1 MLQRLSTLG
10 AFVLLFF
17 SSYAQCD
24 LTVTAVIT
32 SNSCNAQNCV
42 YAQVAGGTAP
52 FTYELSN
59 GQTLSG
65 NAYACLDIAGDYVVY
80 VTDAEGCTAEATFT
94 VSFSDDANLTC
105 ETALALENGVAI
117 TDTICN
123 LEFETNPCINFNYY
137 QSGWYSINSE
147 NYSHLQ
153 IGAMTGYYSTPGIV
167 NNVGFEI
174 FAAGPGQ
181 DCSTM
186 SSVYCGTQNECFDL
200 ADYITLEANTTY
212 YIHVMAL
219 YTSWVPTEIVAVL
232 SNEPVASVCGCTNPL
247 SCNYDPDALV
257 DDGSCGYNGCTD
269 LGACNYLSYA
279 SCDDGSCVYS
289 NDFTGVVFHDI
300 NGNNIRDTYPTI
312 EPTIGN
318 VGHLHIEE
326 LNIDIYPNQDGEF
339 ILPSLEAAQY
349 TVTYIDNSN
358 TWMLDGESITL
369 TLPTCNGLML
379 PLVPVSGA
387 TAQVYASGFFN
398 NSVLGCVNGSNFGVW
413 ISNTGTVP
421 ISGSASLTIDA
432 SLTVSPLS
440 YATSYNTFENGV
452 ATWNTTILPGQW
464 AYLGIHINGPGV
476 EFVGD
481 TYDFSYSLELMDDQE
496 LPFYSYN
503 GSNTLTVSCSYDPND
518 KQATPAGYAE
528 PHYILADTEIE
539 YKIRFQN
546 TGNASAFNVHID
558 DQLDLSK
565 LDLSTFEPVAA
576 SHSYYTIVN
585 PDGFVQFVFDNIML
599 PDSASDEPGSQGFVI
614 YKIRPYTDITP
625 ESVIENTAYIYFDE
639 NPAVI
644 TNTTYHTI
652 YHCDMMPQSTE
663 DLSACEGESFSLS
676 TTYPYVESV
685 QWLVNNEVV
694 SDEPELIVP
703 SSQGSYFI
711 QMILTNPLCSSTSSY
726 YYNVYGAPE
735 ITISSEAGTIT
746 AEGADTYVWYIN
758 DSVLEGETDG
768 VIENAQPGYYVA
780 QGTTAFGCT
789 GTSDV
794 FMYVGVEETATT
806 VFNLYPNPAANSVYV
821 MANNALGQMIS
832 ITDASGRLIRSE
844 KINTSNMSMDV
855 SDLADGLYF
864 VRIGA
869 EQRLL
874 AVKK

>member
-1 MLQRLSTLG
+1 
-10 AFVLLFF
+10 
-17 SSYAQCD
+17 
-24 LTVTAVIT
+24 
-32 SNSCNAQNCV
+32 V
-42 YAQVAGGTAP
+42 YAQVSGGTAP
-52 FTYELSN
+52 FSYELSN

-94 VSFSDDANLTC
+94 VSFSDDSNYTC

-123 LEFETNPCINFNYY
+123 LEFETNPCLNFNYY

-153 IGAMTGYYSTPGIV
+153 IGAMTGYSPSSV
-167 NNVGFEI
+167 SFNNVGFEI
-174 FAAGPGQ
+174 FAAAPGQ

-186 SSVYCGTQNECFDL
+186 TSVYCGSQNECFDL

-212 YIHVMAL
+212 YIRIMAL
-219 YTSWVPTEIVAVL
+219 YTSWVPSEIVAVL

-247 SCNYDPDALV
+247 SCNFDPDALV

-300 NGNNIRDTYPTI
+300 NGNTIRDTYPTI

-318 VGHLHIEE
+318 VGHIHIEE
-326 LNIDIYPNQDGEF
+326 LNIDIYPNQEGEF

-349 TVTYIDNSN
+349 TVTYVDYSN

-398 NSVLGCVNGSNFGVW
+398 NSVLGCTNGSNFGVW

-432 SLTVSPLS
+432 SLSVSPLS

-464 AYLGIHINGPGV
+464 VYLGIHINGPGV
-476 EFVGD
+476 EYVGD
-481 TYDFSYSLELMDDQE
+481 TYDFSYSLELMDDQD
-496 LPFYSYN
+496 LPFYVYN

-546 TGNASAFNVHID
+546 TGNAPAFNVHID
-558 DQLDLSK
+558 DQLDITK
-565 LDLSTFEPVAA
+565 FDLSTFEPVAA

-614 YKIRPYTDITP
+614 YKIRLHDNLTP
-625 ESVIENTAYIYFDE
+625 DSGVENTAYIYFDE
-639 NPAVI
+639 NPPVI
-644 TNTTYHTI
+644 TNTVYHTI
-652 YHCDMMPQSTE
+652 FSCDVMPQYT
-663 DLSACEGESFSLS
+663 ESFSACPDENAS
-676 TTYPYVESV
+676 VTTVYPYVDQVEWQVFGETVSTESTF
-685 QWLVNNEVV
+685 NFPTE
-694 SDEPELIVP
+694 S
-703 SSQGSYFI
+703 GSYFI
-711 QMILTNPLCSSTSSY
+711 QLILTNPLCTVTSDYYFEVYPTPQVTINAVDGNLIASGAFSY
-726 YYNVYGAPE
+726 MWYLNDQE
-735 ITISSEAGTIT
+735 I
-746 AEGADTYVWYIN
+746 
-758 DSVLEGETDG
+758 EGEFDNI
-768 VIENAQPGYYVA
+768 IENAQTGYYVA
-780 QGTTAFGCT
+780 LGASELGCI
-789 GTSDV
+789 GSSAV
-794 FMYVGVEETATT
+794 FMYVGIDENRDVN
-806 VFNLYPNPAANSVYV
+806 FQLFPNPANTTF
-821 MANNALGQMIS
+821 QI
-832 ITDASGRLIRSE
+832 ITSQATDEMCTVVDCSGRVVLRE
-844 KINTSNMSMDV
+844 KITSSTTSIDV

-869 EQRLL
+869 QQRLL
-874 AVKK
+874 AVKKYQGF